1 MKNYYFHIKKL
12 IILLLSIVLFSCE
25 EKNDYYSGFTAT
37 IIVEGKIELN
47 DYPKVILTRN
57 IPYYLQIDS
66 ADLIKM
72 VLRQAK
78 VTVSDG
84 EMSEIL
90 TLKYNSSAFPPF
102 YYQGNELIG
111 KAGKTYYLT
120 VDYGDI
126 QLTATTTIPNP
137 VLFDS
142 VWFKPNAPG
151 DSLGKICA
159 LLKDDPEQ
167 HNYYRTYTKI
177 QSKQTEYYPTLV
189 STYDDRYFNGM
200 DYAFQI
206 SKGPESYLDLKSI
219 DYNYQLGDTVFL
231 KIATIEKTV
240 FDFWTGYKNE
250 VVNGA
255 NPFAS
260 SYHVVKSNIV
270 GEGKGIWAGY
280 GSSVWK
286 VVNK

>member
-1 MKNYYFHIKKL
+1 MKNNYFYIM
-12 IILLLSIVLFSCE
+12 LLCLFLFSCE
-25 EKNDYYSGFTAT
+25 EKSDYFSGFTST

-47 DYPKVILTRN
+47 GYPKVILTRN
-57 IPYYLQIDS
+57 IPYYAQIDS

-84 EMSEIL
+84 EKTEIL
-90 TLKYNSSAFPPF
+90 TLKFNSKEFPPY

-120 VDYGDI
+120 IDYGKI

-137 VLFDS
+137 VSLDS
-142 VWFKPNAPG
+142 VWFKPNSPG
-151 DSLGKICA
+151 DSLGKIYA
-159 LLKDDPEQ
+159 LLQDDPEQ
-167 HNYYRTYTKI
+167 HNYYRIYTKI
-177 QSKQTEYYPTLV
+177 RSKQTEYYPTLI
-189 STYDDRYFNGM
+189 STYDDKFFNGK
-200 DYAFQI
+200 DYTIQL
-206 SKGPESYLDLKSI
+206 SKGPESYLDLKNVI
-219 DYNYQLGDTVFL
+219 YDYTQGDTVYV
-231 KIATIEKTV
+231 KIATIEKAV
-240 FDFWTGYKNE
+240 FDFWAGYKNE

-260 SYHVVKSNIV
+260 SYHVIKSNIV
-270 GEGKGIWAGY
+270 GDGKGIWAGY
-280 GSSVWK
+280 GSSVYM